1 MVKKL
6 MRRTTLAIGVR
17 LERAGRHISRK
28 TMPRF
33 ANEPKNLTID
43 LSRRIQ
49 NPQRILLG
57 D

>member
-1 MVKKL
+1 MKKL
-6 MRRTTLAIGVR
+6 MRRITLAIGVR